1 MAGKVHDRLTRNV
14 RALQPYRPL
23 YHNLGDET
31 GIAELSAFW
40 DFDFSEPSLTAMRD
54 WLKERYDSFDGAQSR
69 VGLRVRSLGTGQA
82 DDNARGHAEAGSEFL
97 ALG

>member
-1 MAGKVHDRLTRNV
+1 
-14 RALQPYRPL
+14 
-23 YHNLGDET
+23 
-31 GIAELSAFW
+31 
-40 DFDFSEPSLTAMRD
+40 MRD